1 MFVLA
6 KKKDEKRWQ
15 VQIVESVRDGK
26 SIRQKIVRNI
36 GTAYSEK
43 EVAEFKRIGEASI
56 VEMKNAAKPVLSI
69 FDPAE
74 FHSPRKRQVPCD
86 EDKVYPSDLKEEKR
100 FNEGISDI
108 FGKVYE
114 DLGFDR
120 LIQGTSKDREW
131 NDILQSSVLARI
143 AEPDSKRA
151 TSRFM
156 DEEFDIKIPVQKIY
170 RMMDLLSDIEG
181 KIKQTVAQKTWAI
194 FEEEVDVLFF
204 DVTTLYF
211 ESIERDELRNFGFS
225 KDCKFNQSQVML
237 ALVTT
242 HEGLPISYQLFPGNT
257 FEGHTLL
264 HMVKELKESFKVS
277 KITLVA
283 DRGMFTRDNLAE
295 LEKHEIQY
303 VVAAK
308 LKSFSKAKK
317 DEILNSEFKPTCVN
331 NEFHWVR
338 DFENDGRRLV
348 VSYSSSRAKKDASDR
363 QRLVDRLLK
372 KVSPGKEDIKI
383 GDVISNS
390 GTKKYLKIKSGSAE
404 IDFNKVEN
412 DANWDGLHGVIT
424 NISEDHSAKILER
437 YRGLWQIEEAF
448 RVNKHSLK
456 MRPIY
461 HWSPRRIRSHISL
474 CYLTYAVAKH
484 SVHRL
489 KKKGLVLSIDEM
501 RHRLRR
507 VEASKIIDT
516 PTQNRYV
523 IPSATDKSQLE
534 IYAAFDLERGTTPY
548 KI

>member
-1 MFVLA
+1 LA
-6 KKKDEKRWQ
+6 
-15 VQIVESVRDGK
+15 
-26 SIRQKIVRNI
+26 
-36 GTAYSEK
+36 
-43 EVAEFKRIGEASI
+43 
-56 VEMKNAAKPVLSI
+56 I
-69 FDPAE
+69 FD
-74 FHSPRKRQVPCD
+74 Q
-86 EDKVYPSDLKEEKR
+86 
-100 FNEGISDI
+100 
-108 FGKVYE
+108 
-114 DLGFDR
+114 
-120 LIQGTSKDREW
+120 
-131 NDILQSSVLARI
+131 
-143 AEPDSKRA
+143 
-151 TSRFM
+151 
-156 DEEFDIKIPVQKIY
+156 
-170 RMMDLLSDIEG
+170 
-181 KIKQTVAQKTWAI
+181 
-194 FEEEVDVLFF
+194 EVDVLFF

-242 HEGLPISYQLFPGNT
+242 HDGLPISYQLFPGNT

-277 KITLVA
+277 QITLVA
-283 DRGMFTRDNLAE
+283 DRGMFTRDNLQE
-295 LEKHEIQY
+295 LEKHEIKY

-317 DEILNSEFKPTCVN
+317 DEILNSEFKATCVN

-338 DFENDGRRLV
+338 DFENEGRRLV

-372 KVSPGKEDIKI
+372 KVSPGKENIKI

-404 IDFNKVEN
+404 IDFDKVEN

-424 NISEDHSAKILER
+424 NLSEDHSAKILER

-461 HWSPRRIRSHISL
+461 HWSPRRIRSHICL

-484 SVHRL
+484 SVHIACRKSYGTL
-489 KKKGLVLSIDEM
+489 DIS
-501 RHRLRR
+501 
-507 VEASKIIDT
+507 
-516 PTQNRYV
+516 V
-523 IPSATDKSQLE
+523 I
-534 IYAAFDLERGTTPY
+534 
-548 KI
+548 

>member
-15 VQIVESVRDGK
+15 VQIVESVRVGK

-56 VEMKNAAKPVLSI
+56 VEMNNAAKPVLSI

-86 EDKVYPSDLKEEKR
+86 GDKVYPSDLKEEKR

-181 KIKQTVAQKTWAI
+181 KIKQTVAQKTLAI

-348 VSYSSSRAKKDASDR
+348 VSNSSSRAKKDASDR

-383 GDVISNS
+383 G
-390 GTKKYLKIKSGSAE
+390 G
-404 IDFNKVEN
+404 
-412 DANWDGLHGVIT
+412 
-424 NISEDHSAKILER
+424 
-437 YRGLWQIEEAF
+437 
-448 RVNKHSLK
+448 
-456 MRPIY
+456 Y
-461 HWSPRRIRSHISL
+461 HF
-474 CYLTYAVAKH
+474 
-484 SVHRL
+484 
-489 KKKGLVLSIDEM
+489 
-501 RHRLRR
+501 
-507 VEASKIIDT
+507 
-516 PTQNRYV
+516 Q
-523 IPSATDKSQLE
+523 
-534 IYAAFDLERGTTPY
+534 
-548 KI
+548 

>member
-26 SIRQKIVRNI
+26 SVRQKIVRNI

-43 EVAEFKRIGEASI
+43 ELSEFKRIGEAAI

-69 FDPAE
+69 FDPAD
-74 FHSPRKRQVPCD
+74 FHSPRKRAVPCG
-86 EDKVYPSDLKEEKR
+86 EDKVYPRDLKEEKR
-100 FNEGISDI
+100 FNEGIFDI

-114 DLGFDR
+114 DLGFDK
-120 LIQGTSKDREW
+120 LIQGTTKDREW
-131 NDILQSSVLARI
+131 NDILQASVLARI

-151 TSRFM
+151 TSRFL
-156 DEEFDIKIPVQKIY
+156 DEEFDIRIPVQKIY

-181 KIKQTVAQKTWAI
+181 KIKQTVAQKTLAI
-194 FEEEVDVLFF
+194 FDEEVDVLFF

-277 KITLVA
+277 NITLVA
-283 DRGMFTRDNLAE
+283 DRGMFTRDNLNE
-295 LEKHEIQY
+295 LEKHDVKYI
-303 VVAAK
+303 VAAK
-308 LKSFSKAKK
+308 LKSFAKSKKN
-317 DEILNSEFKPTCVN
+317 EILNADFKPTCVN
-331 NEFHWVR
+331 QEFHWVR
-338 DFENDGRRLV
+338 DFENEGRRLV
-348 VSYSSSRAKKDASDR
+348 VSYSSSRARKDASDR

-372 KVSPGKEDIKI
+372 KASPGKESLKI

-390 GTKKYLKIKSGSAE
+390 GTKKYLRIKSGSAE
-404 IDFNKVEN
+404 IDFNKVES
-412 DANWDGLHGVIT
+412 DAHWDGLHGVIT
-424 NISEDHSAKILER
+424 NIREDHPAKILER

-474 CYLTYAVAKH
+474 CYLSYAIVKH
-484 SVHRL
+484 SLHRL
-489 KKKGLVLSIDEM
+489 RKNGLVLSIDEM

-507 VEASKIIDT
+507 VQASKIIDKAT
-516 PTQNRYV
+516 NNRYV
-523 IPSATDKSQLE
+523 IPSATDQNQLA
-534 IYAAFDLERGTTPY
+534 IYKAFALERSSTPY